1 MESATAQARLSGW
14 LTPLLSVLPRMYKK
28 YMCNSPSGGELHLER
43 WSIPMIGPKLPPLTL
58 KIVEHSRY
66 LPVCGILVIDL
77 NVRRNQPQCSNF
89 ALNIRTRQSH
99 CGSCRSKGG
108 RCRGTNGNSS
118 YIFSAEKCTFIIKY
132 SKAWKWC
139 RTFSANFF
147 DLNVRHLTC
156 LRSFCVEHSGQ
167 LPRISKGQAIDGKPE
182 TKGRVYENWICP
194 GLQTGAKRGITGR
207 CASGGF
213 SPFRKGI
220 SYFWSGQMRRQDVL
234 RQYAHR

>member
-1 MESATAQARLSGW
+1 MSMEE
-14 LTPLLSVLPRMYKK
+14 V
-28 YMCNSPSGGELHLER
+28 R
-43 WSIPMIGPKLPPLTL
+43 WKAVFPGIEVTSSILQCKLPPFSA
-58 KIVEHSRY
+58 KSVHPSVN
-66 LPVCGILVIDL
+66 LPPVAMALVINL

-99 CGSCRSKGG
+99 CDSCRSKDG

-167 LPRISKGQAIDGKPE
+167 LPDTSPSADAFLDEFI
-182 TKGRVYENWICP
+182 
-194 GLQTGAKRGITGR
+194 ITG
-207 CASGGF
+207 
-213 SPFRKGI
+213 
-220 SYFWSGQMRRQDVL
+220 
-234 RQYAHR
+234 H

>member
-1 MESATAQARLSGW
+1 MEIVPNLRPIVCWMKVRTRGPQ
-14 LTPLLSVLPRMYKK
+14 
-28 YMCNSPSGGELHLER
+28 PS
-43 WSIPMIGPKLPPLTL
+43 I
-58 KIVEHSRY
+58 
-66 LPVCGILVIDL
+66 C
-77 NVRRNQPQCSNF
+77 VRTFSQFTRNQPQCSNF

-167 LPRISKGQAIDGKPE
+167 LPVARESS
-182 TKGRVYENWICP
+182 NW
-194 GLQTGAKRGITGR
+194 
-207 CASGGF
+207 
-213 SPFRKGI
+213 
-220 SYFWSGQMRRQDVL
+220 
-234 RQYAHR
+234 

>member
-1 MESATAQARLSGW
+1 MEIVPNLRPIVFWLKVRTRGPQPSICVPTFSQFTKNRRTFALFTSWLSQ
-14 LTPLLSVLPRMYKK
+14 M
-28 YMCNSPSGGELHLER
+28 
-43 WSIPMIGPKLPPLTL
+43 
-58 KIVEHSRY
+58 
-66 LPVCGILVIDL
+66 VIDL

-89 ALNIRTRQSH
+89 ALNIRTRQNH
-99 CGSCRSKGG
+99 CGSCRSRGG

-167 LPRISKGQAIDGKPE
+167 LPGK
-182 TKGRVYENWICP
+182 
-194 GLQTGAKRGITGR
+194 
-207 CASGGF
+207 
-213 SPFRKGI
+213 
-220 SYFWSGQMRRQDVL
+220 
-234 RQYAHR
+234 

>member
-1 MESATAQARLSGW
+1 MLTHCTDPRWKQTRFTSASTNEL
-14 LTPLLSVLPRMYKK
+14 VLM
-28 YMCNSPSGGELHLER
+28 
-43 WSIPMIGPKLPPLTL
+43 
-58 KIVEHSRY
+58 
-66 LPVCGILVIDL
+66 VIDL

-99 CGSCRSKGG
+99 CGSCRSKDG

-132 SKAWKWC
+132 SKVWKWC

-167 LPRISKGQAIDGKPE
+167 LPRHRGSQPSIFVRTFRSF
-182 TKGRVYENWICP
+182 TK
-194 GLQTGAKRGITGR
+194 
-207 CASGGF
+207 
-213 SPFRKGI
+213 
-220 SYFWSGQMRRQDVL
+220 
-234 RQYAHR
+234 

>member
-1 MESATAQARLSGW
+1 MEEARCRALFLALFTPMLTIEGNVSRLRARSAHFVSH
-14 LTPLLSVLPRMYKK
+14 LPF
-28 YMCNSPSGGELHLER
+28 
-43 WSIPMIGPKLPPLTL
+43 TL
-58 KIVEHSRY
+58 Q
-66 LPVCGILVIDL
+66 LLVIDL

-132 SKAWKWC
+132 SKVWKWC

-167 LPRISKGQAIDGKPE
+167 LPSQG
-182 TKGRVYENWICP
+182 
-194 GLQTGAKRGITGR
+194 
-207 CASGGF
+207 
-213 SPFRKGI
+213 
-220 SYFWSGQMRRQDVL
+220 
-234 RQYAHR
+234 

>member
-1 MESATAQARLSGW
+1 ML
-14 LTPLLSVLPRMYKK
+14 PLF
-28 YMCNSPSGGELHLER
+28 
-43 WSIPMIGPKLPPLTL
+43 
-58 KIVEHSRY
+58 
-66 LPVCGILVIDL
+66 LVIDL
-77 NVRRNQPQCSNF
+77 NVRRNLPQSSNF

-132 SKAWKWC
+132 SKVWKWC

-167 LPRISKGQAIDGKPE
+167 LPLRIDISVEE
-182 TKGRVYENWICP
+182 TNGDALYLAMLENRQLLACLLFVQRQQNLTVRQHAFVDAPAQVARHERP
-194 GLQTGAKRGITGR
+194 GCIAKRAPPTGIGKGLEQSPGASHIEHVTMPKR
-207 CASGGF
+207 REESDLWQASGDNG
-213 SPFRKGI
+213 
-220 SYFWSGQMRRQDVL
+220 V
-234 RQYAHR
+234 

>member
-1 MESATAQARLSGW
+1 MFHANFLDFA
-14 LTPLLSVLPRMYKK
+14 
-28 YMCNSPSGGELHLER
+28 
-43 WSIPMIGPKLPPLTL
+43 L

-66 LPVCGILVIDL
+66 LLQTLHPLMVIDL

-167 LPRISKGQAIDGKPE
+167 LPLDRFG
-182 TKGRVYENWICP
+182 
-194 GLQTGAKRGITGR
+194 
-207 CASGGF
+207 SGSF
-213 SPFRKGI
+213 KARSRNLSCIFCLKNDI
-220 SYFWSGQMRRQDVL
+220 Y
-234 RQYAHR
+234 

>member
-1 MESATAQARLSGW
+1 MLRRIFTNRAYPQF
-14 LTPLLSVLPRMYKK
+14 V
-28 YMCNSPSGGELHLER
+28 
-43 WSIPMIGPKLPPLTL
+43 
-58 KIVEHSRY
+58 
-66 LPVCGILVIDL
+66 VIDL

-108 RCRGTNGNSS
+108 RCQGTNGNSS

-147 DLNVRHLTC
+147 DLNVRHQTC

-167 LPRISKGQAIDGKPE
+167 LPDGNWAECSTELAPIIEFLAQGSIKPE
-182 TKGRVYENWICP
+182 PRWLVP
-194 GLQTGAKRGITGR
+194 
-207 CASGGF
+207 
-213 SPFRKGI
+213 
-220 SYFWSGQMRRQDVL
+220 L
-234 RQYAHR
+234 RQPKMPENEWKPMLRLFH

>member
-1 MESATAQARLSGW
+1 MHTFCFSFLSMSEK
-14 LTPLLSVLPRMYKK
+14 LLSVLPRMYKK

-58 KIVEHSRY
+58 KIVKHSRY

-99 CGSCRSKGG
+99 CGSCRSKDG

-132 SKAWKWC
+132 AKVWKWC

-167 LPRISKGQAIDGKPE
+167 LPADCSWRLNTYIGDTGGKLAYPE
-182 TKGRVYENWICP
+182 LT
-194 GLQTGAKRGITGR
+194 
-207 CASGGF
+207 
-213 SPFRKGI
+213 
-220 SYFWSGQMRRQDVL
+220 
-234 RQYAHR
+234 

>member
-1 MESATAQARLSGW
+1 M
-14 LTPLLSVLPRMYKK
+14 
-28 YMCNSPSGGELHLER
+28 
-43 WSIPMIGPKLPPLTL
+43 
-58 KIVEHSRY
+58 
-66 LPVCGILVIDL
+66 VIDL

-108 RCRGTNGNSS
+108 RCRGTNRNLS

-156 LRSFCVEHSGQ
+156 LRSFCVEHSDQ
-167 LPRISKGQAIDGKPE
+167 LPLIWLLFPAPLCDA
-182 TKGRVYENWICP
+182 
-194 GLQTGAKRGITGR
+194 LHH
-207 CASGGF
+207 GGF
-213 SPFRKGI
+213 SNPAG
-220 SYFWSGQMRRQDVL
+220 SVQGQDAVTGMLLNGV
-234 RQYAHR
+234 

>member
-1 MESATAQARLSGW
+1 APISHISPQKRSKFGPISHIGSRLVNW
-14 LTPLLSVLPRMYKK
+14 
-28 YMCNSPSGGELHLER
+28 
-43 WSIPMIGPKLPPLTL
+43 
-58 KIVEHSRY
+58 
-66 LPVCGILVIDL
+66 L

-147 DLNVRHLTC
+147 DLNVRHQTC

-167 LPRISKGQAIDGKPE
+167 LPLVAR
-182 TKGRVYENWICP
+182 
-194 GLQTGAKRGITGR
+194 R
-207 CASGGF
+207 CIRQVP
-213 SPFRKGI
+213 SP
-220 SYFWSGQMRRQDVL
+220 
-234 RQYAHR
+234 